1 MDIGYPQNLSP
12 EILKLYITQGGVQ
25 SPFSSKRSLHTDSHQ
40 SEPILTFLLNLSIWS
55 PLFLSNFW
63 LQGFLDIVESVDLLM
78 SSKGS
83 VLRCDVTGIVLM
95 KCFLLGMPDLKM
107 GLNGKIGLE
116 KQSQFKSRPTKRYRI
131 TEGVTLQFRV
141 MPTIKE
147 LGWTRIEV
155 NVKFCMQHIVEV
167 FVDEASSSSYIRS
180 GIELISTIAEKKS
193 WTRPPATNSDK
204 VPMFTASGLR
214 VRFLKVL
221 EKSGY
226 IVEWVRYISKPGS
239 YGIRCKQ

>member
-25 SPFSSKRSLHTDSHQ
+25 SPFSSK
-40 SEPILTFLLNLSIWS
+40 
-55 PLFLSNFW
+55 
-63 LQGFLDIVESVDLLM
+63 GFLDIVESVDLLM

-95 KCFLLGMPDLKM
+95 KCFLLGMPNLKM

-116 KQSQFKSRPTKRYRI
+116 KLSQFKSRPTKRYRI

-167 FVDEASSSSYIRS
+167 FVDEASSSSYIR
-180 GIELISTIAEKKS
+180 L
-193 WTRPPATNSDK
+193 
-204 VPMFTASGLR
+204 
-214 VRFLKVL
+214 
-221 EKSGY
+221 
-226 IVEWVRYISKPGS
+226 
-239 YGIRCKQ
+239 